1 LAQEALGADHPL
13 VQHFQQVC
21 DHVRRAPPVGSP
33 AARINRGAGLKINL
47 TGRHSNR
54 TPFSY
59 APFQSVADGRI
70 SLVDDPMEAD
80 VIMTGFNI
88 DIRENAELF
97 EGIAKKRPNT
107 KIVVLSEEP
116 LWDST
121 WSGGFAERKR
131 SMKCG
136 ATEVAYTFLNHSN
149 STVFDFES
157 IPYFLLTSEDYLAR
171 YGLLI
176 ARHANLTPAA
186 LLEHWKNAPIPAAFY
201 AEVRE
206 GDTYAKAFPDQSLY
220 GLSAYRTEIA
230 RKVETAGVLREGKGW
245 RSDAKRQSLPD
256 WHLDKL
262 AALDMR
268 VRVASAFEN
277 THQHGYISE
286 KIFDAFVVG
295 GVPTYFAD
303 KDHRVLRLV
312 PETSMINTWGL
323 TADEAAKR
331 IAAFKPNKD
340 LAESWLATAKNLQ
353 KTFTNAGLVKRERQR
368 VADVI
373 LQEIGAL

>member
-1 LAQEALGADHPL
+1 
-13 VQHFQQVC
+13 V
-21 DHVRRAPPVGSP
+21 
-33 AARINRGAGLKINL
+33 
-47 TGRHSNR
+47 
-54 TPFSY
+54 
-59 APFQSVADGRI
+59 
-70 SLVDDPMEAD
+70 
-80 VIMTGFNI
+80 MTGFNI
-88 DIRENAELF
+88 DIRENAALF
-97 EGIAKKRPNT
+97 ETIAKKRPAT

-121 WSGGFAERKR
+121 WSGGFADRKR
-131 SMKCG
+131 GMKCG
-136 ATEVAYTFLNHSN
+136 ETEVPYTFLNHSN
-149 STVFDFES
+149 STVFDFEA

-176 ARHANLTPAA
+176 ARHAGLTPTA

-206 GDTYAKAFPDQSLY
+206 GDTYAKAFPEQSLY

-230 RKVETAGVLREGKGW
+230 RKVQVAGVLREGKGW

-268 VRVASAFEN
+268 VRVASAYEN
-277 THQHGYISE
+277 THQHSYISE

-295 GVPTYFAD
+295 GIPTYFAD
-303 KDHRVLRLV
+303 KNHRILQLI

-323 TADEAAKR
+323 TADAAAQK
-331 IAAFKPNKD
+331 IAAFAPDKGF
-340 LAESWLATAKNLQ
+340 AESWLETAQHLQ
-353 KTFTNAGLVKRERQR
+353 KTFTNASLVKRERQR
-368 VADVI
+368 VVDAI
-373 LQEIGAL
+373 LQDISAL